1 MSIVG
6 RVPLAESPDEQTSEI
21 KRIVVSSILGTAV
34 EWYDFLIYGTAS
46 ALVFNKLLLWTK
58 ANLGLSPALECVQR
72 SITVREAKD
81 AQAASEK
88 AKRAFERLE
97 NVADWKYHAQ
107 FFEIDM
113 TDQRSLRPRAVLGQ
127 RTKDHS

>member
-1 MSIVG
+1 MPQY
-6 RVPLAESPDEQTSEI
+6 R
-21 KRIVVSSILGTAV
+21 
-34 EWYDFLIYGTAS
+34 S
-46 ALVFNKLLLWTK
+46 AFSTICSTRMGCLKNAFS
-58 ANLGLSPALECVQR
+58 GLSRFARLKTHKQLR
-72 SITVREAKD
+72 RR
-81 AQAASEK
+81 QSEHL
-88 AKRAFERLE
+88 ERLE

>member
-1 MSIVG
+1 MPQY
-6 RVPLAESPDEQTSEI
+6 RVS
-21 KRIVVSSILGTAV
+21 
-34 EWYDFLIYGTAS
+34 F
-46 ALVFNKLLLWTK
+46 FNNLL
-58 ANLGLSPALECVQR
+58 NSNGLPFKCVQR

-88 AKRAFERLE
+88 AKRAFEGLE